1 MPKINEMIFPI
12 FEIFSFW
19 FLSVLQISILF
30 LIMKR
35 KNRQHNETI
44 FAFFTFAA
52 FAWNFSVFISHISLY
67 LYTKVNLVEQI
78 FSITAIVGFTMLH
91 PLAVHTLINFI
102 ETRYLKLRIYTR
114 YTALT
119 ALYIPTIY
127 FFLYP
132 LVQKIV
138 MLENNPRENLLAQ
151 FSVWSSILL
160 VISWLI
166 VVKLCRSLE
175 DEEEKNFLRIFDW
188 LVTSVLVIYLTTF
201 VLNVRSVPHVG
212 EYLNLLSHILVS
224 LLPALFCY
232 YLYRYSYIE
241 YVFKRGLI
249 YTVLGFLIIIFY
261 LTAIA
266 PFGKAMEKHLSINF
280 RILQG
285 ILIMAMVFFFDTL
298 KKKLLELFNRI
309 FFRENLYFQTIISNL
324 SKTINQVHMDIDDL
338 LDYTAFSISRALKI
352 RAVSIILFQEQPDK
366 SLSITGSTLAI
377 MAEDIKEIVNY
388 IKVHKPRVLSRY
400 HLREEDVEIFRQMKN
415 IKAFNVIP
423 IYQESELVGL
433 LNIGKRPVRNHL
445 IPEEEEMFLI
455 LVNQIITTI
464 ENTKLAR
471 EKFALGR
478 KMYESEKL
486 SSLGR
491 LSASIAHEVKNPLSS
506 IKLIAQVMKE
516 DLAPDD
522 PNQEGLGI
530 IIQEID
536 RLSRVVNQLLHFARP
551 RSYAEEKIN
560 IADVISN
567 VTMLIKH
574 NAGLNNVEI
583 IVNVDPIELYC
594 DQDALMEIFL
604 NLTNNAI
611 QCMPKGG
618 KVEICSYK
626 KKSKR
631 HVLEYCVVEIS
642 DNGPGIPVGERD
654 KIFEPFYTT
663 KQTGTGLGL
672 AIVKR
677 RLERIK
683 GDIRFKDNNPGAKFS
698 VRIPLISPSESETV
712 DVEAKK
718 NEEGSA

>member
-12 FEIFSFW
+12 FEIFSFL
-19 FLSVLQISILF
+19 FLSVLQISILL

-44 FAFFTFAA
+44 FGFFTFTA
-52 FAWNFSVFISHISLY
+52 FVWNFSVFISHISLY
-67 LYTKVNLVEQI
+67 LYTQANVVEQI
-78 FSITAIVGFTMLH
+78 FNITAIVGFTMLH

-102 ETRYLKLRIYTR
+102 ETRYLKLKPYIR
-114 YTALT
+114 YTAFVS
-119 ALYIPTIY
+119 LYIPTIY
-127 FFLYP
+127 FFVYP
-132 LVQKIV
+132 LVGKMT
-138 MLENNPRENLLAQ
+138 MLENSPRENLLAQ
-151 FSVWSSILL
+151 FSVWSSVLL

-175 DEEEKNFLRIFDW
+175 NEEEKNFLSIFDW

-201 VLNVRSVPHVG
+201 ILNVRSVPHVG
-212 EYLNLLSHILVS
+212 DYLNLLSNILVS
-224 LLPALFCY
+224 LLPSLFCY

-249 YTVLGFLIIIFY
+249 YTLLGFSIIVFY
-261 LTAIA
+261 LSAIS

-285 ILIMAMVFFFDTL
+285 ILIMVMVFFFDTL

-352 RAVSIILFQEQPDK
+352 RAVSIVIFREQIDK
-366 SLSITGSTLAI
+366 SLTITGSTLDI
-377 MAEDIKEIVNY
+377 MAEDITEIINY
-388 IKVHKPRVLSRY
+388 LKVHKPRVLSRY

-415 IKAFNVIP
+415 IKAFNIIP

-445 IPEEEEMFLI
+445 IPEEEEMFLM

-506 IKLIAQVMKE
+506 IKAITQVMKE
-516 DLAPDD
+516 DLPSDD
-522 PNQEGLGI
+522 SNQEGLGI

-551 RSYAEEKIN
+551 RSYNEEWVDIGE
-560 IADVISN
+560 VISN

-574 NAGLNNVEI
+574 NARRNNVEI
-583 IVNVDPIELYC
+583 VTNIKPIKLYC

-604 NLTNNAI
+604 NLTTNAI
-611 QCMPKGG
+611 QCMPDGG
-618 KVEICSYK
+618 KVEISSYE

-631 HVLEYCVVEIS
+631 HLLSYCVVDVS
-642 DNGPGIPVGERD
+642 DNGPGISGEDRD
-654 KIFEPFYTT
+654 KVFEPFYTT

-683 GDIRFKDNNPGAKFS
+683 GDIRFADNNPGTKFS
-698 VRIPLISPSESETV
+698 VRIPLISPEER
-712 DVEAKK
+712 DQIEIDADEK
-718 NEEGSA
+718 NN